1 MSWSAWAADELA
13 ALKGSDRAR
22 RVRDFDAWGVRGRFE
37 DGTEVVSFASND
49 YLGLTSHPDVIEGA
63 RAALTRWGAGSGGA
77 RLIVGSRPIHTELE
91 LAIATWKHAERA
103 VLFPTGYMANLGV
116 LSTLGERG
124 VLICSDELNHASIID
139 GCRTARADV
148 AVYPH
153 RDVAAVARLL
163 EGADRAIVV
172 TDLVFSMDG
181 DIAPIYDLAELSAR
195 HRALLVVDEAHA
207 VLGPEPD
214 LAGIDAIRVGTLSKF
229 IGAMG
234 GFAATSSP
242 LAEVLVNRA
251 RPYIFTTALSPS
263 AAGAALAALR
273 VFDSPEGDTLKA
285 RLQSHVERVRPGHRS
300 PIIPVVLGSER
311 AALEASAA
319 LLDGGLLVPAI
330 RPPSVPPGSSRLRI
344 TLSAAHTDDE
354 VDRLIEALARVTAAA
369 HA

>member
-1 MSWSAWAADELA
+1 
-13 ALKGSDRAR
+13 
-22 RVRDFDAWGVRGRFE
+22 
-37 DGTEVVSFASND
+37 
-49 YLGLTSHPDVIEGA
+49 
-63 RAALTRWGAGSGGA
+63 
-77 RLIVGSRPIHTELE
+77 
-91 LAIATWKHAERA
+91 
-103 VLFPTGYMANLGV
+103 
-116 LSTLGERG
+116 
-124 VLICSDELNHASIID
+124 
-139 GCRTARADV
+139 
-148 AVYPH
+148 VYPH